1 MPRTSTPTDPNAAA
15 SKSQTRAIF
24 FSCGLDAR
32 PLSLTYKQASDIL
45 DILADPEKAE
55 AEIEFL
61 QSLGATGTPKLPK
74 SVRDA
79 KHAALF
85 AKAWAA
91 GVAAV
96 EGCVPTPM
104 TVVEHA
110 NPVAGLLGGDPGP
123 IVKEYEP
130 VADGV
135 CGFAWVTITPGNSS
149 FARWLIKEGKA
160 RPHYRG
166 GIQVWIS
173 GYRQSYERKSAHAQ
187 GMAEALREAGIKAYS
202 GGRLD

>member
-1 MPRTSTPTDPNAAA
+1 MPRTSTPTDPNAPA

-32 PLSLTYKQASDIL
+32 PCNFSYGAASSIL
-45 DILADPEKAE
+45 DCLSDPLTAS
-55 AEIEFL
+55 AAIEQL
-61 QSLGATGTPKLPK
+61 QVSGATGTPKLPK
-74 SVRDA
+74 ALRDA
-79 KHAALF
+79 QHADLF

-135 CGFAWVTITPGNSS
+135 CGFAWVTIMPGNSS
-149 FARWLIKEGKA
+149 FARWLVKEGKA

-187 GMAEALREAGIKAYS
+187 AMAEALREAGIKAYS